1 MDKAT
6 NYFSVTSLL
15 GINNSKRISS
25 EFIAHHI
32 KLFILSDNLMVKA
45 TRVSVG
51 LGAAAVT

>member
-15 GINNSKRISS
+15 GMNNSKRISS
-25 EFIAHHI
+25 EFMAHHI

>member
-15 GINNSKRISS
+15 GINNWKRISS

-32 KLFILSDNLMVKA
+32 TVFILSDNLMLKA